1 MPQLAEEA
9 RNAQRYAAAA
19 TDALLV
25 RVALSSR
32 FACSCWSES
41 AGGRGRLR
49 CEPRDRLPLV
59 AALPGGWLVG
69 AGRPAAG
76 AEAAAEAA
84 FARGAAADLCG
95 TQPLEG
101 GAGDRIQPR
110 RLASLQGLVRAQ
122 PLLPVQ

>member
-32 FACSCWSES
+32 FACSCWSEP

-49 CEPRDRLPLV
+49 REPRDRLPLV

-84 FARGAAADLCG
+84 FARARAAELGG
-95 TQPLEG
+95 TPARQGRAP
-101 GAGDRIQPR
+101 DRPPP
-110 RLASLQGLVRAQ
+110 A
-122 PLLPVQ
+122 PP